1 MPKLHICLPM
11 QAQGMPYGQLAYN
24 TFLAKASGPDV
35 APPEEWRIQLNNA
48 TGRSILAQPD
58 SFRDVWPAEDLPLY
72 AQAEQACAQML
83 QKHRKEQALR
93 LAAKQPLCPCSPL
106 HLPGYL
112 ISCSVMSN

>member
-1 MPKLHICLPM
+1 
-11 QAQGMPYGQLAYN
+11 MPYGQLAYN
-24 TFLAKASGPDV
+24 TFLAKASGLDV

-93 LAAKQPLCPCSPL
+93 LAAKQPL
-106 HLPGYL
+106 
-112 ISCSVMSN
+112 